1 MEKIENICE
10 DVMLVLSKDSVF
22 NYRGSLFNAARQWWL
37 ANAEKVKLADYV
49 MALVDNI
56 VSEVYSPDKKAWQLE
71 KYSWKDILHFK
82 DELWVFGIKYDSDDG
97 EYCKSMLA
105 PESIREKY
113 LRKKYSESIIP
124 GKQYSF

>member
-1 MEKIENICE
+1 MT
-10 DVMLVLSKDSVF
+10 
-22 NYRGSLFNAARQWWL
+22 
-37 ANAEKVKLADYV
+37 
-49 MALVDNI
+49 LVDNI
-56 VSEVYSPDKKAWQLE
+56 VSEVYSPDKKAWQFE

-113 LRKKYSESIIP
+113 LRKKYSESIMP